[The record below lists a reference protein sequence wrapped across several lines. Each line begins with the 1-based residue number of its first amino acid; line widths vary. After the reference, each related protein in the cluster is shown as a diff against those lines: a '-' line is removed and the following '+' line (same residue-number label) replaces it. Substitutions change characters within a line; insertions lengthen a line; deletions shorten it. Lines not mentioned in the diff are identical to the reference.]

1 MNILFIIKI
10 LLIVVALIVAI
21 FPVASV
27 PGLPIIFLCIAMLID
42 VIQER
47 A

>member
-10 LLIVVALIVAI
+10 LLIVVAIVAAV
-21 FPVASV
+21 FAQPVV
-27 PGLPIIFLCIAMLID
+27 IPILCLSIAMLID
-42 VIQER
+42 VIQEK

>member
-10 LLIVVALIVAI
+10 ILIVLALVATVFGFRSPLV
-21 FPVASV
+21 PV
-27 PGLPIIFLCIAMLID
+27 LCLCIAMLID
-42 VIQER
+42 VIQEK

>member
-10 LLIVVALIVAI
+10 LLIVAAI
-21 FPVASV
+21 ITVFVPGKLVGFPVF
-27 PGLPIIFLCIAMLID
+27 FLAIAMLID
-42 VIQER
+42 VIQEK